1 MGSPRVVSIPA
12 PPPARGFL
20 GFLGFL
26 GFPGFPGFLGF
37 RGGGEQPEATALTAR
52 LSDGECENVAS
63 EDRSHVL
70 RIMGP
75 THYQLRYRRHD
86 I

>member
-26 GFPGFPGFLGF
+26 CFW
-37 RGGGEQPEATALTAR
+37 GGGVGGRLRRQPAKPMGSAR
-52 LSDGECENVAS
+52 VGSIPAAAPLA
-63 EDRSHVL
+63 VL
-70 RIMGP
+70 GVFSV
-75 THYQLRYRRHD
+75 
-86 I
+86 